1 VGSEA
6 DLAVIR
12 RGLELFNSGDLET
25 LFREVFHPEIVYHGE
40 PNISVLT
47 GKPVEVTG
55 VDEVGAVWEAFFAMF
70 DEVRLDEFEF
80 DEVEGGVVLG
90 KCRMLLRGGESQ
102 VPIDAPFYLAWVL
115 RDGRW
120 RFLAA
125 KLEQAEVGRALADWR
140 G

>member
-1 VGSEA
+1 V
-6 DLAVIR
+6 
-12 RGLELFNSGDLET
+12 ELFNSGDLET
-25 LFREVFHPEIVYHGE
+25 LFREVFHPEIHYHGE

-47 GKPVEVTG
+47 GNPVEVRG
-55 VDEVGAVWEAFFAMF
+55 VEEVGAVWESFFAMF
-70 DEVRLDEFEF
+70 DEVSLDELEL
-80 DEVEGGVVLG
+80 EEGEDGVILG
-90 KCRMLLRGGESQ
+90 SCRMLLRGGESK

-125 KLEQAEVGRALADWR
+125 KLDEAEVGRALAAWR